1 MTRPDAVR
9 RVKSYS
15 AATGYVF
22 QYYFFEVNRV
32 DRFAVA
38 HEKDRA
44 AVAQEKE
51 RSALRS
57 GNERGG
63 VPGGEYIYMV
73 SANRQ
78 TAMPV
83 KIFVQQS
90 ALDAWAQRNGRTLTG
105 TEEYAAAKMRLLQ
118 AFDEGSVPVGP
129 PTRQLV
135 SVTVDESNLDALL
148 SLLDL

>member
-32 DRFAVA
+32 DRI
-38 HEKDRA
+38 

-51 RSALRS
+51 RAAVRP
-57 GNERGG
+57 GNERGS

-78 TAMPV
+78 SAMPV

-90 ALDAWAQRNGRTLTG
+90 ALDAWAQRNGRPLTG
-105 TEEYAAAKMRLLQ
+105 TEEYAVAKMRLLQ
-118 AFDEGSVPVGP
+118 AFDEGSV
-129 PTRQLV
+129 QV
-135 SVTVDESNLDALL
+135 SPDDQPSVEVIVDESNLEDLL
-148 SLLDL
+148 NQLGI